1 MSIQHIIEDINY
13 HILQPIPPNKEE
25 TEAEPY
31 TEPNTPY
38 TEPNTPYTEPN
49 TPYTE
54 QYVVFVKG
62 QFLYIKS
69 EHTREM
75 LVNAWNAITQ
85 LELWS
90 YMKQETQSYMFS
102 TDQEINRISR
112 KMAELGY
119 NGHSGFS
126 FGWTMRQMQYIA
138 IHGEEKYAEE
148 EIGQR

>member
-25 TEAEPY
+25 TEAE
-31 TEPNTPY
+31 
-38 TEPNTPYTEPN
+38 PYTEPN